1 MITLRDEKE
10 KVLAMIEELDKDS
23 EYLTEDPDIR
33 AKINHVFNQVMFELA
48 RHKKIPMYVEL
59 PVVAGMKVTFKE
71 IGAACGREVYQL
83 DKVAGVANEQKAG
96 GTVLK
101 FESDGVAEIE
111 CFVYPQPITDE
122 TPDDYEFELS
132 PDVLEIMPY
141 GVAADLLKSDVSA
154 EYGKVYADRYKDM
167 LQRLDP
173 RYSMGSISFEGGVV
187 I

>member
-1 MITLRDEKE
+1 MVTLRDEKE
-10 KVLAMIEELDKDS
+10 KVLAMIEELDEES

-83 DKVAGVANEQKAG
+83 DKVTGVAHEQKAG

-101 FESDGVAEIE
+101 FAGDGVAEIE
-111 CFVYPQPITDE
+111 CFVYPQPITEE
-122 TPDDYEFELS
+122 TTDDYEFELS
-132 PDVLEIMPY
+132 QDVLEIMPY
-141 GVAADLLKSDVSA
+141 GVAADLLKSDESA
-154 EYGKVYADRYKDM
+154 QFGSVYAQRYREM
-167 LQRLDP
+167 LQNLDP
-173 RYSMGSISFEGGVV
+173 RYSLGSMSFEGGV
-187 I
+187 II